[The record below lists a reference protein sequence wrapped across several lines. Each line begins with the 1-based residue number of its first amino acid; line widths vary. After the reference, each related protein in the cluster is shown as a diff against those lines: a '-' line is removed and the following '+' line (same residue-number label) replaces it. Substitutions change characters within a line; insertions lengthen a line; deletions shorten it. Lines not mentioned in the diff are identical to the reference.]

1 MADSGEKLRDFRV
14 ATYEELRGEVQGI
27 VALLGS
33 AEVSIDEVADLVK
46 RAKEILGECRH
57 RIKSTR
63 DEVEAIL
70 SEDS

>member
-1 MADSGEKLRDFRV
+1 MGDSGHRLRDFST

-46 RAKEILGECRH
+46 RAKDILGECRH

-70 SEDS
+70 SDDA